1 MSTQGDD
8 ESGRASKRDEI
19 QVSALGQMSRD
30 VYSID
35 KATKTKSLIDEMQEM
50 YSLLQ
55 QIRGTQGENVISGMT
70 QSSVF
75 PKVFTPSRGS
85 IYLHD
90 MILFVPLSSGVRFP
104 VATTDLLWEFFNF
117 FILN

>member
-50 YSLLQ
+50 YPLLQ
-55 QIRGTQGENVISGMT
+55 
-70 QSSVF
+70 
-75 PKVFTPSRGS
+75 
-85 IYLHD
+85 
-90 MILFVPLSSGVRFP
+90 
-104 VATTDLLWEFFNF
+104 
-117 FILN
+117 